1 MRPATSTKSSP
12 GRPEPDSGRHGR
24 ASKGGSPC
32 NTTLRLVPVPRLA
45 WLLVIV
51 GLIAALGAA
60 ALLVGS
66 RSRLP
71 APFGPAA
78 NGSIV
83 YGTESGDI
91 LAYDPVSGTSS
102 SIIAGTTKDETP
114 DFSPDGTKFLF
125 ARETEDA
132 NRWLLM
138 VADADGSDI
147 RPLTGPLFPD
157 WNAWSPDSAAS
168 CRGRY
173 GPGSRHPLDL
183 RPRWKRSAEPPARRP
198 HAGPGPVAVGDR
210 ARLPL
215 AGRARPIGLYAISID
230 GSAAPAA
237 PAANAPSDTDWL
249 QPVLSPDGTRLVWTK
264 WVDGRPVIHV
274 IDIASG
280 KVSTPV
286 FSGTNEGD
294 GWPTWSP
301 DGTKL
306 LFSRWDG
313 IGEPSGGGPGRPVA
327 TSSRWG
333 RASRTSPTGPSGSFS
348 PDGTRIVARYGY
360 DPLATWLLDPIAGG
374 RWRAPPDRRLRRSQ
388 LAAPGALTAHQSH
401 ETAGPLRGAGRRLRH
416 RRCTVVTV
424 ALDRRRSGVAGPRQE
439 GPSQAGEAEL
449 VRRRTQVRAP
459 QGRSARAS
467 N

>member
-1 MRPATSTKSSP
+1 MTLNDGFERTVSDWLEEDAGRGAPGYLDEVLARTTRTRQRPAWSSLERWLP
-12 GRPEPDSGRHGR
+12 VQ
-24 ASKGGSPC
+24 
-32 NTTLRLVPVPRLA
+32 TTLRLVPVPRLA

-60 ALLVGS
+60 VLLVGS

-91 LAYDPVSGTSS
+91 LAYDPVTGTSS

-114 DFSPDGTKFLF
+114 DFSPDGTRFLF

-147 RPLTGPLFPD
+147 RPLTGPLFPA
-157 WNAWSPDSAAS
+157 WNAWAPDSARVAVVDTAPAADTLS
-168 CRGRY
+168 IFGLD
-173 GPGSRHPLDL
+173 GSAPLNLPLDGL
-183 RPRWKRSAEPPARRP
+183 TPDRVQWRSATELVFSGRK
-198 HAGPGPVAVGDR
+198 GPTY
-210 ARLPL
+210 
-215 AGRARPIGLYAISID
+215 GLYAISID
-230 GSAAPAA
+230 GSGPR
-237 PAANAPSDTDWL
+237 PLLPPSSTETDWL
-249 QPVLSPDGTRLVWTK
+249 QPVLSPDGTRLAWTK

-313 IGEPSGGGPGRPVA
+313 VENHLAVGPASGGQVVEIGPGFADFTDGAV
-327 TSSRWG
+327 G
-333 RASRTSPTGPSGSFS
+333 VFS

-374 RWRAPPDRRLRRSQ
+374 RGERLLTGVSGEVSWQRLAP
-388 LAAPGALTAHQSH
+388 
-401 ETAGPLRGAGRRLRH
+401 
-416 RRCTVVTV
+416 
-424 ALDRRRSGVAGPRQE
+424 
-439 GPSQAGEAEL
+439 
-449 VRRRTQVRAP
+449 
-459 QGRSARAS
+459 
-467 N
+467 